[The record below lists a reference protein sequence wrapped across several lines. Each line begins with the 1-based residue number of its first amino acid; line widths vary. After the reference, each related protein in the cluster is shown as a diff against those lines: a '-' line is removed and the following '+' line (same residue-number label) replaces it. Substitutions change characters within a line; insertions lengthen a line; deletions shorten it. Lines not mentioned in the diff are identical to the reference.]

1 MAEIPKLIGTGPNRR
16 RMLIAAGTIALA
28 AAGSLGAWSWGVFS
42 RGDGRVT
49 LKSRVLEY
57 NRSLIYMKKW
67 PSQEE
72 SNAYVTAL
80 MAEYF
85 HLGMPYDEVVDILNA
100 NDLGV
105 DESSENMRDYRV
117 ISPPSYFNRSIVSR
131 IGLPARGLFVTFTY
145 RLIFRFK
152 NDYLD
157 EFKAVFAGS
166 GL

>member
-1 MAEIPKLIGTGPNRR
+1 MAEIPRMIGGAMNRR

-28 AAGSLGAWSWGVFS
+28 AAGSLAAWSWGLFS

-49 LKSRVLEY
+49 LKSRVLKY
-57 NRSLIYMKKW
+57 NRSLIYMRTR

-72 SNAYVTAL
+72 SDAYVTRML
-80 MAEYF
+80 SEYF
-85 HLGMPYDEVVDILNA
+85 HVGMPYDEVVSVLIE

-131 IGLPARGLFVTFTY
+131 VGLPARGLFVTFTY